1 MVLHIILF
9 AGNITA
15 ALEKYLF
22 EEAIKEL
29 EKYHLEQAQVSLMTT
44 QKYLFAARQYMF
56 KVSYKNVHKQA
67 KHAQSQQ

>member
-15 ALEKYLF
+15 PSEKYLF
-22 EEAIKEL
+22 KEAIKEL
-29 EKYHLEQAQVSLMTT
+29 EKYHLEEAQLSLMPTW
-44 QKYLFAARQYMF
+44 KYLFAARQYMF

-67 KHAQSQQ
+67 KHAQS